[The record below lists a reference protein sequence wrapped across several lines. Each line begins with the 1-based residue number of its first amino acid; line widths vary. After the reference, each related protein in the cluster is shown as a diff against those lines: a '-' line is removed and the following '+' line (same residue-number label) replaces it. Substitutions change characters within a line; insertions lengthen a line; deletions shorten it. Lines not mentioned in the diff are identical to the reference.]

1 MLGSEVRHTSS
12 VHLYCTDLPIVYT
25 CTVTVLTNCVHL
37 NMDSEANSVICTT
50 VLYIMYRQTRERKQ
64 RTILLQESV
73 ADLQDTIAA
82 LTNAKVTFRIRIIL
96 N

>member
-1 MLGSEVRHTSS
+1 M
-12 VHLYCTDLPIVYT
+12 YMY
-25 CTVTVLTNCVHL
+25 
-37 NMDSEANSVICTT
+37 SEANSVICKP

-96 N
+96 ILKGFL